1 MWYDKNVDNCLGTLR
16 QNNKKTDSC
25 RCGLAGNDK
34 RGMGMKRKVSLGILV
49 VLLLTM
55 VFPQAAM
62 ADVLTDGLPN
72 INASGYIVIEGST
85 GEVLFGRNY
94 AAQADPADLVKIMTA
109 VLAIEGCDMEKIV
122 TIGDLPDEV
131 SVGNSHSVML
141 RRGEKKTVNALLQA
155 SVIRSADDATWALA
169 EAISGNE
176 DKFVTLMNEKAKAL
190 GMKNTTFKNSHGLS
204 AEGQVTTAEDMAI
217 LGQYAMTLPKYR
229 ELASAKSFHWVA
241 ESYESDLANVNPL
254 FEVMPEA
261 TGVKSGDVKN
271 GDSTATTYNLVGS
284 AEKDGRELIGVII
297 GDTGK
302 VGEDMKQILNYG
314 FENTKVVPVVQKD
327 AAMTTIAYDDK
338 KQIRVVAGENYS
350 VVRPADNNAIV
361 ETKMVL
367 NDIDLP
373 IKKDQKVGVLT
384 ILSDGATIGEV
395 PLVSMDDARGSIN
408 WLLIFTCIMTIL
420 YIAQM
425 LVRTYRML
433 RKSYFGSRPASVQP
447 AAWQQCAAGTDY
459 PAGDDC

>member
-217 LGQYAMTLPKYR
+217 LGQYAMTL
-229 ELASAKSFHWVA
+229 S
-241 ESYESDLANVNPL
+241 
-254 FEVMPEA
+254 
-261 TGVKSGDVKN
+261 
-271 GDSTATTYNLVGS
+271 
-284 AEKDGRELIGVII
+284 
-297 GDTGK
+297 
-302 VGEDMKQILNYG
+302 
-314 FENTKVVPVVQKD
+314 
-327 AAMTTIAYDDK
+327 
-338 KQIRVVAGENYS
+338 
-350 VVRPADNNAIV
+350 
-361 ETKMVL
+361 
-367 NDIDLP
+367 
-373 IKKDQKVGVLT
+373 
-384 ILSDGATIGEV
+384 
-395 PLVSMDDARGSIN
+395 
-408 WLLIFTCIMTIL
+408 
-420 YIAQM
+420 
-425 LVRTYRML
+425 
-433 RKSYFGSRPASVQP
+433 
-447 AAWQQCAAGTDY
+447 
-459 PAGDDC
+459 